1 MHHHPAEEQLLD
13 LALSADSPDGIGAP
27 ADASLLSHVSHCAD
41 CSARVR
47 ALREELADS
56 LLPGAEAAPTA
67 WRSASVAAAPD
78 SQDTSDGSASVA
90 ASAIDLK
97 SRVLRATTEAGP
109 DALQGFV
116 HRIGLLFDLDA
127 AAVHKLLADAHG
139 ESAWELP
146 GPIAFFH
153 VQPGPRL
160 QSVAEAGVVR
170 LAPGMTF
177 PRHRHRGD
185 EHGLVLS
192 GTLREDNTGK
202 LGHPGDILFMPDGS
216 THTVTA
222 VGDQTCL
229 FVVLL
234 YGGTP
239 DIEWC

>member
-13 LALSADSPDGIGAP
+13 LALAADSPDGTA
-27 ADASLLSHVSHCAD
+27 ASTDASVRTHVSQCAD
-41 CSARVR
+41 CSTRVQ
-47 ALREELADS
+47 AFREELSACV
-56 LLPGAEAAPTA
+56 LEAAEPSDATPRSELAADVPDPTDSS
-67 WRSASVAAAPD
+67 SANA
-78 SQDTSDGSASVA
+78 
-90 ASAIDLK
+90 LK
-97 SRVLRATTEAGP
+97 DRVLQATTEAGP
-109 DALQGFV
+109 AALQGFV
-116 HRIGLLFDLDA
+116 QRIGLLFDLDA

-160 QSVAEAGVVR
+160 KSVAEAGVVR

-202 LGHPGDILFMPDGS
+202 LGYPGDILFMPDGS
-216 THTVTA
+216 THTVSA